1 MTNKNKRDN
10 ASQAAGSASNLGFAS
25 VSKKFAMALSGIGLV
40 GFVIVH
46 LLGNLSL
53 YRADGAPFN
62 TYAKA
67 LHDLGA
73 LLIVAE
79 VGLLA
84 VVLLHVITGFALKKN
99 HSAARPEKYKM
110 WRSKGGPTPS
120 NFSSRTMIFSGL
132 TLLVFI
138 AVHVWQFRFGAG
150 MDQGYV
156 TQVHGEDTRDLHRL
170 VVETFKN
177 PAWVGFYVF
186 CMLLFGTHLRHGI
199 WSAFQSLG
207 VISGGTSRKLLGL
220 SALLAA
226 VLAVGFLFIPVYIYL
241 FV

>member
-1 MTNKNKRDN
+1 MTNKNKDVSRDG
-10 ASQAAGSASNLGFAS
+10 ASQVGLAS
-25 VSKKFAMALSGIGLV
+25 VSKKFAMALSGLGLV

-46 LLGNLSL
+46 LLGNLAL
-53 YRADGAPFN
+53 YRPDGIHFN
-62 TYAKA
+62 TYAQT
-67 LHDLGA
+67 LHNLGA
-73 LLIVAE
+73 LLVIAE
-79 VGLLA
+79 IGLLA
-84 VVLLHVITGFALKKN
+84 VVLLHIVTGIGLKRN
-99 HSAARPEKYKM
+99 HAAARPEKYRM

-132 TLLVFI
+132 VLLVFI
-138 AVHVWQFRFGAG
+138 AVHVWQFRFGASI
-150 MDQGYV
+150 DQGYV
-156 TQVHGEDTRDLHRL
+156 TQINGEEARDLHRL

-207 VISGGTSRKLLGL
+207 LVSGGTSRKLLSLSGL
-220 SALLAA
+220 LSFI
-226 VLAVGFLFIPVYIYL
+226 LAVGFLFIPVYIYF

>member
-1 MTNKNKRDN
+1 MTNKNKREH
-10 ASQAAGSASNLGFAS
+10 ASQAAGSVGFAS
-25 VSKKFAMALSGIGLV
+25 VSKKFAMALSGLGLV

-53 YRADGAPFN
+53 YRTEGTPFN

-73 LLIVAE
+73 LLVVAE
-79 VGLLA
+79 IGLLA
-84 VVLLHVITGFALKKN
+84 VVLLHIFTGFALKKN

-138 AVHVWQFRFGAG
+138 VVHVWQFRFGAS

-156 TQVHGEDTRDLHRL
+156 TQIHGEDARDLHRL

-207 VISGGTSRKLLGL
+207 VISGGTSRKLLSL
-220 SALLAA
+220 SALLGAI
-226 VLAVGFLFIPVYIYL
+226 LAVGFLFIPVYIYF

>member
-1 MTNKNKRDN
+1 MMNKNKRD
-10 ASQAAGSASNLGFAS
+10 ASSQAAQFINLAS
-25 VSKKFAMALSGIGLV
+25 VSQKFAMALSGLGLV

-53 YRADGAPFN
+53 YRTDGAPFN

-67 LHDLGA
+67 LHDLGG
-73 LLIVAE
+73 LLVVAE
-79 VGLLA
+79 IGLLL
-84 VVLLHVITGFALKKN
+84 VVLLHIVTGFALKKN

-110 WRSKGGPTPS
+110 WRSKGGATPS
-120 NFSSRTMIFSGL
+120 NFSSRTMIFSGV

-138 AVHVWQFRFGAG
+138 AVHVWQFRFGASV
-150 MDQGYV
+150 DQGYV
-156 TQVHGEDTRDLHRL
+156 TQIHGEEARDLHRL

-207 VISGGTSRKLLGL
+207 VVSGGTSRKLLSLSGL
-220 SALLAA
+220 LGFI
-226 VLAVGFLFIPVYIYL
+226 LAVGFLFIPVYIY
-241 FV
+241 FFI

>member
-1 MTNKNKRDN
+1 MTNKNKRDSS
-10 ASQAAGSASNLGFAS
+10 SQAASSGRLAS
-25 VSKKFAMALSGIGLV
+25 VTQKFAMALSGLGLV

-53 YRADGAPFN
+53 YRSDGTPFN
-62 TYAKA
+62 TYANA
-67 LHDLGA
+67 LHQLG
-73 LLIVAE
+73 
-79 VGLLA
+79 GLLVA
-84 VVLLHVITGFALKKN
+84 AEIGLLLVVLLHIFTGIALKKN
-99 HSAARPEKYKM
+99 HSVARPQNYKM

-132 TLLVFI
+132 VLLVFI
-138 AVHVWQFRFGAG
+138 AVHVWQFRFGASI
-150 MDQGYV
+150 DQGYT
-156 TQVHGEDTRDLHRL
+156 TQIHGEEARDLHRL

-207 VISGGTSRKLLGL
+207 LVSGGASRKLLSLSGL
-220 SALLAA
+220 LGFI
-226 VLAVGFLFIPVYIYL
+226 LAVGFLFIPVYIYF